1 MNNLTHK
8 LVHNFFILLLCSSLI
23 ISCKVFHDPISL
35 NEAAN
40 NTEKGYYKVTMHNGD
55 EYIYERIELNS
66 DNNYIGFLMK
76 NKKPTETI
84 LKNEEIK
91 SIQKQNKKSSGFS
104 NILGFG
110 VGIGS
115 ILLGIYMF

>member
-23 ISCKVFHDPISL
+23 ISCKVFHEPISL

-40 NTEKGYYKVTMHNGD
+40 NSEKGYYKVTLNNGD
-55 EYIYERIELNS
+55 EYIYQSILIEN
-66 DNNYIGFLMK
+66 DAYFGITKNN
-76 NKKPTETI
+76 NKITETP
-84 LKNEEIK
+84 LIK
-91 SIQKQNKKSSGFS
+91 SDIQSIQKQNTKAS
-104 NILGFG
+104 NLSNVLGVG

-115 ILLGIYMF
+115 ILLGVFMF